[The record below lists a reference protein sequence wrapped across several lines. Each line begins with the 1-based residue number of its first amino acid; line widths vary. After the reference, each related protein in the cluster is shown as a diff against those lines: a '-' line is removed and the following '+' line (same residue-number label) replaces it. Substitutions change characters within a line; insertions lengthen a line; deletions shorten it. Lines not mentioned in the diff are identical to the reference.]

1 MQWTTIGPEPQVVA
15 LLRRAARTRRR
26 NSTILLEY
34 GCERQMYLVTQIKKG
49 YIKHWK
55 IVMVI
60 DYASMGMPLGVMK
73 LKQKPLLFPFLK
85 NTKIV

>member
-1 MQWTTIGPEPQVVA
+1 
-15 LLRRAARTRRR
+15 
-26 NSTILLEY
+26 
-34 GCERQMYLVTQIKKG
+34 
-49 YIKHWK
+49 
-55 IVMVI
+55 MVI